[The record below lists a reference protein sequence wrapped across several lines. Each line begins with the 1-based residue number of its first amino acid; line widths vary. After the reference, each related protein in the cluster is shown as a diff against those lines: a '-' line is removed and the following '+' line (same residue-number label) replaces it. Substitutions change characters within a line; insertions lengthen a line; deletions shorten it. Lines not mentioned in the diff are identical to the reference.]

1 MVPFI
6 RDETYINDIWM
17 VVFRFTLYA
26 DYMYK
31 VLHHISMWSINII
44 YIHCIDALYD
54 ITHPAFGISMKMKL
68 LRDDRISVN
77 PAALQ

>member
-6 RDETYINDIWM
+6 RDETYVNDIWM
-17 VVFRFTLYA
+17 VVFRFTLYT
-26 DYMYK
+26 DYMDK
-31 VLHHISMWSINII
+31 VLHHISMWPINIYI
-44 YIHCIDALYD
+44 YCIDGPFD

-68 LRDDRISVN
+68 LRDHRISVN

>member
-26 DYMYK
+26 DYMDK
-31 VLHHISMWSINII
+31 VLRHISMWPSNI
-44 YIHCIDALYD
+44 YVYCIDALS
-54 ITHPAFGISMKMKL
+54 I
-68 LRDDRISVN
+68 
-77 PAALQ
+77 

>member
-26 DYMYK
+26 DYMDK
-31 VLHHISMWSINII
+31 VLRHISMWPSNI
-44 YIHCIDALYD
+44 YVYCIDALSD

>member
-26 DYMYK
+26 DYMDK
-31 VLHHISMWSINII
+31 VLHPVSMWPVNI
-44 YIHCIDALYD
+44 YIHCIDALS
-54 ITHPAFGISMKMKL
+54 T
-68 LRDDRISVN
+68 
-77 PAALQ
+77 

>member
-31 VLHHISMWSINII
+31 ILHPISMWSINII
-44 YIHCIDALYD
+44 YIHCIDALS
-54 ITHPAFGISMKMKL
+54 T
-68 LRDDRISVN
+68 
-77 PAALQ
+77 

>member
-17 VVFRFTLYA
+17 VVFRFTLYV
-26 DYMYK
+26 DYMDK
-31 VLHHISMWSINII
+31 VLHHISMWPSNMYI
-44 YIHCIDALYD
+44 YCIDALYD